1 MPNSA
6 PEIMGWGFLQADEET
21 KSEHGSASP
30 HCANG
35 SGPRHFEADRVV
47 QNLAT
52 STLLMELARRA
63 NGLGHKKWKIEIS
76 PRRLQ
81 AWPYGVLWNLMKG
94 SSRLLP
100 PAEPATPAAQQQ
112 KTKEESKSKPS
123 RAPVVLDLTGSE
135 EMPDTDFSAL
145 SV

>member
-6 PEIMGWGFLQADEET
+6 SEIMGWGFLQADEVT

-30 HCANG
+30 HSAIG
-35 SGPRHFEADRVV
+35 SDPRHLEADRVV

-52 STLLMELARRA
+52 STLLMELMRRA
-63 NGLGHKKWKIEIS
+63 DGMGHRKWKIEMT

-81 AWPYGVLWNLMKG
+81 AWPGGVLRNLLMR

-100 PAEPATPAAQQQ
+100 PAEPATPATQQQ
-112 KTKEESKSKPS
+112 KTQEESMPRPS

-135 EMPDTDFSAL
+135 EMPDSDFSA
-145 SV
+145 